1 MYTILSKHSYLTTG
15 IVILY
20 QGHLG
25 EGLLICILEKDLL
38 AITIDLGLQED
49 GAGVL
54 GGEIDHLDDDH
65 AHLMEEIEKETE
77 KGIGTEGGIGKETGI
92 GTKIATLRGKEIKR
106 EVVAVTEKLR
116 KEKIGFQHQ
125 RRKHLVVCFF
135 FSERV
140 ILVCK

>member
-1 MYTILSKHSYLTTG
+1 MYTILSKYSYLTTG
-15 IVILY
+15 IVVLY

-65 AHLMEEIEKETE
+65 AHLMEEIEKETG
-77 KGIGTEGGIGKETGI
+77 KGIGIEGGIGKETGI

-125 RRKHLVVCFF
+125 RRKHLVVCLFF
-135 FSERV
+135 LKELF
-140 ILVCK
+140 

>member
-1 MYTILSKHSYLTTG
+1 MYTILSKYSHLTTG

-49 GAGVL
+49 GAGVQ

-65 AHLMEEIEKETE
+65 AHLMEEIEKETG
-77 KGIGTEGGIGKETGI
+77 KGIGTEGGIGRETGI
-92 GTKIATLRGKEIKR
+92 GTKIVNLRGKEIKR

-135 FSERV
+135 F
-140 ILVCK
+140 

>member
-1 MYTILSKHSYLTTG
+1 MYTILSKYSHLTTG

-65 AHLMEEIEKETE
+65 AHLMEEIEKETG

-92 GTKIATLRGKEIKR
+92 GTKIANLRGKEIKR

-125 RRKHLVVCFF
+125 RRKH
-135 FSERV
+135 
-140 ILVCK
+140 

>member
-1 MYTILSKHSYLTTG
+1 MYTILSKYSHLTTG

-25 EGLLICILEKDLL
+25 EGLLIFIPEKDLL

-65 AHLMEEIEKETE
+65 AHLMEEIEKETG

-92 GTKIATLRGKEIKR
+92 GSKIATLRGKEIKR

-125 RRKHLVVCFF
+125 RRKH
-135 FSERV
+135 
-140 ILVCK
+140 

>member
-1 MYTILSKHSYLTTG
+1 MYTILSKYSHLTTG

-54 GGEIDHLDDDH
+54 DGEIDHLDDDH
-65 AHLMEEIEKETE
+65 AHLMEEIEKETG

-125 RRKHLVVCFF
+125 RRKH
-135 FSERV
+135 
-140 ILVCK
+140 

>member
-1 MYTILSKHSYLTTG
+1 MYTILSKYSHLTTG

-25 EGLLICILEKDLL
+25 EGLLIFIPEKDLL

-65 AHLMEEIEKETE
+65 AHLMEEIEKETG

-125 RRKHLVVCFF
+125 RRKH
-135 FSERV
+135 
-140 ILVCK
+140 

>member
-1 MYTILSKHSYLTTG
+1 MYTILSKYSYLTTG
-15 IVILY
+15 IVVLY

-65 AHLMEEIEKETE
+65 AHLMEEIEKETG

-92 GTKIATLRGKEIKR
+92 GTKIANLRGKEIKR

-125 RRKHLVVCFF
+125 RRKH
-135 FSERV
+135 
-140 ILVCK
+140 

>member
-1 MYTILSKHSYLTTG
+1 MYTILSKYSYLTTE

-65 AHLMEEIEKETE
+65 AHLMEEIEKETG

-92 GTKIATLRGKEIKR
+92 GSKIATLRGKEIKR

-125 RRKHLVVCFF
+125 RRKH
-135 FSERV
+135 
-140 ILVCK
+140 

>member
-1 MYTILSKHSYLTTG
+1 MYTILSKYSYLTTG

-65 AHLMEEIEKETE
+65 AHLMEEIEKETG

-125 RRKHLVVCFF
+125 RRKH
-135 FSERV
+135 
-140 ILVCK
+140 

>member
-1 MYTILSKHSYLTTG
+1 MYTILSKYSYLTTG

-65 AHLMEEIEKETE
+65 AHLMEEIEKETG

-92 GTKIATLRGKEIKR
+92 GSKIATLRGKEIKR

-125 RRKHLVVCFF
+125 RRKH
-135 FSERV
+135 
-140 ILVCK
+140 

>member
-1 MYTILSKHSYLTTG
+1 MYTILSKYSYLTTG
-15 IVILY
+15 IVVLY

-65 AHLMEEIEKETE
+65 AHLMEEIEKETG

-125 RRKHLVVCFF
+125 RRKH
-135 FSERV
+135 
-140 ILVCK
+140 

>member
-1 MYTILSKHSYLTTG
+1 MYTILSKYSHLTTG

-54 GGEIDHLDDDH
+54 DGEIDHLNDDH
-65 AHLMEEIEKETE
+65 AHLMEEIEKENG

-92 GTKIATLRGKEIKR
+92 GTKIANLRGKEIKR

-135 FSERV
+135 FLKE
-140 ILVCK
+140 LF

>member
-1 MYTILSKHSYLTTG
+1 MYTILSKYSHLTTG

-25 EGLLICILEKDLL
+25 EGLLIFIPEKDLL

-65 AHLMEEIEKETE
+65 AHLMEEIEKETG

-92 GTKIATLRGKEIKR
+92 GTKIANLRGKEIKR

-125 RRKHLVVCFF
+125 RRKH
-135 FSERV
+135 
-140 ILVCK
+140 

>member
-1 MYTILSKHSYLTTG
+1 MYTILSKYSHLTTG

-65 AHLMEEIEKETE
+65 AHLMEEIEKETG

-125 RRKHLVVCFF
+125 RRKH
-135 FSERV
+135 
-140 ILVCK
+140 

>member
-65 AHLMEEIEKETE
+65 AHPMEEIEKETG

-92 GTKIATLRGKEIKR
+92 GTKIVTLRGKEIKR

-135 FSERV
+135 FLKE
-140 ILVCK
+140 LF

>member
-1 MYTILSKHSYLTTG
+1 MYTILSKYSHLTTG

-54 GGEIDHLDDDH
+54 GGEIDHLDNDH
-65 AHLMEEIEKETE
+65 AHLMEEIEKENG

-92 GTKIATLRGKEIKR
+92 GTKIANLRGKEIKR

-135 FSERV
+135 F
-140 ILVCK
+140 

>member
-1 MYTILSKHSYLTTG
+1 M
-15 IVILY
+15 
-20 QGHLG
+20 G

-54 GGEIDHLDDDH
+54 GGEIDHLDNDH
-65 AHLMEEIEKETE
+65 AHLMEEIEKETG

-92 GTKIATLRGKEIKR
+92 GTKIANLRGKEIKR

-135 FSERV
+135 FLKE
-140 ILVCK
+140 LF

>member
-1 MYTILSKHSYLTTG
+1 MYTILSKYSYLTTG

-25 EGLLICILEKDLL
+25 EGLLIFIPEKDLL

-65 AHLMEEIEKETE
+65 AHLMEEIEKETG

-92 GTKIATLRGKEIKR
+92 GTKIANLRGKEIKR

-125 RRKHLVVCFF
+125 RRKH
-135 FSERV
+135 
-140 ILVCK
+140 

>member
-65 AHLMEEIEKETE
+65 AHLMEEIEKETG

-92 GTKIATLRGKEIKR
+92 GTKIVTLRGKEIKR

-116 KEKIGFQHQ
+116 KGKIGFQHQ

-135 FSERV
+135 FLKE
-140 ILVCK
+140 LF

>member
-1 MYTILSKHSYLTTG
+1 MYTILSKYSYLTTG

-25 EGLLICILEKDLL
+25 EDLLICILEKDLL

-65 AHLMEEIEKETE
+65 AHLMEEIEKETG

-92 GTKIATLRGKEIKR
+92 GTKIATLIGKEIKR

-135 FSERV
+135 F
-140 ILVCK
+140 

>member
-1 MYTILSKHSYLTTG
+1 MTDIL
-15 IVILY
+15 IL

-65 AHLMEEIEKETE
+65 AHLMEEIEKETG

-125 RRKHLVVCFF
+125 RRKHLVFVVQQ
-135 FSERV
+135 SGLDIWLRQ
-140 ILVCK
+140 

>member
-135 FSERV
+135 FLKE
-140 ILVCK
+140 LF